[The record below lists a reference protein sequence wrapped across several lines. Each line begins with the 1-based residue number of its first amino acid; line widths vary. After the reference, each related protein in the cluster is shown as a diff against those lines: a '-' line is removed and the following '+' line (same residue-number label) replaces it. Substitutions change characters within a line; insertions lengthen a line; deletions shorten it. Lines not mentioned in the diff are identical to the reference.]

1 MWLEQNNKLVC
12 EYEFEDFK
20 EAFAFM
26 TKVAAAAEKAG
37 HHPWWSNV
45 YNKVRIELST
55 HDAGDVITAKDENL
69 AKVIDQIFEE
79 DEPVSS

>member
-1 MWLEQNNKLVC
+1 MWLEQNNKLVR

-26 TKVAAAAEKAG
+26 TKVAEVAEQMN

-45 YNKVRIELST
+45 YNKVTFELST
-55 HDAGDVITAKDENL
+55 HDAGDKITAKDEAL
-69 AKVIDQIFEE
+69 ANAIEEIF
-79 DEPVSS
+79 DAM

>member
-1 MWLEQNNKLVC
+1 MWLEQNNKLVR

-26 TKVAAAAEKAG
+26 TKVADVAEQMN

-45 YNKVRIELST
+45 YNKVTFELST
-55 HDAGDVITAKDENL
+55 HDAGDKITEKDEAL
-69 AKVIDQIFEE
+69 ADAIEEIF
-79 DEPVSS
+79 DAM

>member
-1 MWLEQNNKLVC
+1 MWIEQNNKLTR

-26 TKVAAAAEKAG
+26 TKVAEVAEQMN

-45 YNKVRIELST
+45 WNTVRIELST
-55 HDAGDVITAKDENL
+55 HDAGNTVTAKDEAL
-69 AKVIDQIFEE
+69 AEAIEKIFEE
-79 DEPVSS
+79 M

>member
-1 MWLEQNNKLVC
+1 MWIEQNNKLVK

-26 TKVAAAAEKAG
+26 TKVAEVAEQMN

-45 YNKVRIELST
+45 YNKVTFELST
-55 HDAGDVITAKDENL
+55 HDAGDKVTEKDEAL
-69 AKVIDQIFEE
+69 ADAIEEIF
-79 DEPVSS
+79 DTM

>member
-1 MWLEQNNKLVC
+1 MWIEQNNKLSC
-12 EYEFEDFK
+12 EYEFTDFK

-26 TKVAAAAEKAG
+26 SRVAEVAEAQN

-55 HDAGDVITAKDENL
+55 HDAGDVVTAKDEQL
-69 AKVIDQIFEE
+69 AKAIDSIYN
-79 DEPVSS
+79 S

>member
-1 MWLEQNNKLVC
+1 MWIEQNNKLVK

-26 TKVAAAAEKAG
+26 TKVAEVAEQMN

-45 YNKVRIELST
+45 YNKVTFELST
-55 HDAGDVITAKDENL
+55 HDAGDKVTEKDEAL
-69 AKVIDQIFEE
+69 ADAIEEIFEAM
-79 DEPVSS
+79 

>member
-1 MWLEQNNKLVC
+1 MWIEQNNKLVK

-26 TKVAAAAEKAG
+26 TKVAEVAEQMN

-45 YNKVRIELST
+45 YNKVTFELST
-55 HDAGDVITAKDENL
+55 HDAGDKITEKDEAL
-69 AKVIDQIFEE
+69 ADAIDEVF
-79 DEPVSS
+79 DAM

>member
-1 MWLEQNNKLVC
+1 MWIEQNNKLVR

-26 TKVAAAAEKAG
+26 TKVADLAEQMN

-45 YNKVRIELST
+45 YNKVRFELST
-55 HDAGDVITAKDENL
+55 HDAGDTITEKDEAL
-69 AKVIDQIFEE
+69 ADAIEEIF
-79 DEPVSS
+79 DAM

>member
-1 MWLEQNNKLVC
+1 MWIEQNNKLVR

-26 TKVAAAAEKAG
+26 NQVAEVAEEMN

-45 YNKVRIELST
+45 YNKVRFELST
-55 HDAGDVITAKDENL
+55 HDAGDKVTEKDEAL
-69 AKVIDQIFEE
+69 ADAIEAIY
-79 DEPVSS
+79 DEF

>member
-1 MWLEQNNKLVC
+1 MWIEQNNKLVC
-12 EYEFEDFK
+12 EYEFADFK

-26 TKVAAAAEKAG
+26 TKVAEVAEAQG

-55 HDAGDVITAKDENL
+55 HDAGNTVTTKDEAL
-69 AKVIDQIFEE
+69 AKAIDEIYNQL
-79 DEPVSS
+79 

>member
-1 MWLEQNNKLVC
+1 MWIEQDNKLVR

-26 TKVAAAAEKAG
+26 TEVSEVAEKMG

-45 YNKVRIELST
+45 YNKVRFELTT
-55 HDAGDVITAKDENL
+55 HDAGNTVTEKDEAL
-69 AKVIDQIFEE
+69 ADAIEAIF
-79 DEPVSS
+79 DAM

>member
-1 MWLEQNNKLVC
+1 MWIEQNNKLVR

-26 TKVAAAAEKAG
+26 TQVAEIAEEMN

-45 YNKVRIELST
+45 YNKVRFELST
-55 HDAGDVITAKDENL
+55 HDAGDKVTEKDEAL
-69 AKVIDQIFEE
+69 ADAIEAIYDA
-79 DEPVSS
+79 S

>member
-1 MWLEQNNKLVC
+1 MWLEQNNKLVR

-26 TKVAAAAEKAG
+26 TKVAEVAEQMN

-45 YNKVRIELST
+45 YNKVTFELST
-55 HDAGDVITAKDENL
+55 HDAGDKITDKDEAL
-69 AKVIDQIFEE
+69 ADAIEEIF
-79 DEPVSS
+79 DAM